1 MKHAV
6 SLLGL
11 LVLTFVVVGSTGAA
25 AQSATTYSAGNQ
37 WGTISSGVA
46 VNGALESAQSH
57 DVNAAT
63 AGAVNAAKNGILL
76 GNGSGSLTISSVGS
90 QSIVSNSINATN
102 STISS
107 SINATQT
114 STNSGTVT
122 TNGTINVQ

>member
-1 MKHAV
+1 MKRALV
-6 SLLGL
+6 LLSLLA
-11 LVLTFVVVGSTGAA
+11 TFVGGGSTGAA

-37 WGTISSGVA
+37 WGTVSSGVA
-46 VNGALESAQSH
+46 VNGGLESAQSH
-57 DVNAAT
+57 AVNAAS

-114 STNSGTVT
+114 STNSGAVT